1 MHLAVLLQPGWMMK
15 TTHKSQTHQ
24 NGAAQDVF
32 CPARP
37 PPLRRTQTYGTTEQA
52 PTKGLLTKQPKPS
65 FASRGGVDAVTWHTL
80 AHETEKHEKESQRRD
95 KKVPSEQRATTI
107 ETCKIETSTQQ
118 QIIQLAKNTTSTN
131 QQIHPPLPYVNF
143 SHHESPTHTGY
154 GLYTFICHHALKIR
168 SKNINVNEKKNRSY
182 AKPSVFFCAKQRK

>member
-1 MHLAVLLQPGWMMK
+1 MYAYCGAVAARVDGDYTQKPD
-15 TTHKSQTHQ
+15 TQ

-37 PPLRRTQTYGTTEQA
+37 PPLRRTQTYGITEQA

-80 AHETEKHEKESQRRD
+80 ALETDEREKESQRSD
-95 KKVPSEQRATTI
+95 KKVPSKHATTI
-107 ETCKIETSTQQ
+107 ETCKIETNTQQ
-118 QIIQLAKNTTSTN
+118 QIIQRGPTN
-131 QQIHPPLPYVNF
+131 KFTPPLPYVHF

-154 GLYTFICHHALKIR
+154 GLYTYL
-168 SKNINVNEKKNRSY
+168 SSSLENPE
-182 AKPSVFFCAKQRK
+182 